1 MKDLNVVQRHWLF
14 SWAVDRTA
22 NKTKI
27 FLFDG
32 INKVEVY
39 TLAGLADDAT
49 ATDYSG
55 VAYVAV
61 SFATDGLI
69 KGWQFTDD
77 PANAQ
82 QVPDLYLNR
91 TGLEWFCPTDLDF
104 DPQNHNVLEILSICA
119 GKDQRII
126 RFRYPPVFDNRTSQW
141 SKAIIS
147 MVPINLAY
155 QNLQVCSMG
164 TEFAIFSQLGGKSA
178 DLTSYSTQNDRN
190 RWFYGTTF
198 DELNLG
204 QMRKFNCVPR
214 AGIFTVVGLD
224 KNQNTTLAVYWGNNQ
239 WQANHKVYNTLRT
252 NLNQYK
258 AINSYEFMGQV
269 IHTLSRQDET
279 YDFLLTFSNGPLL
292 DINTEYGIGNASVPM
307 SLRFTNGI
315 GREQFIRTL
324 FISRPY
330 TTITKNI
337 IKKIVYPFGKY
348 NLERYVDFEGPIVT
362 GQLSNTSYGA
372 ILHGRV
378 QEYSAYVP
386 TRDVQYTMDEME
398 SYGNI
403 TVSSHVSFNKS
414 TGIVNSLLYIFHN

>member
-1 MKDLNVVQRHWLF
+1 
-14 SWAVDRTA
+14 
-22 NKTKI
+22 
-27 FLFDG
+27 
-32 INKVEVY
+32 
-39 TLAGLADDAT
+39 
-49 ATDYSG
+49 
-55 VAYVAV
+55 
-61 SFATDGLI
+61 
-69 KGWQFTDD
+69 
-77 PANAQ
+77 
-82 QVPDLYLNR
+82 
-91 TGLEWFCPTDLDF
+91 
-104 DPQNHNVLEILSICA
+104 
-119 GKDQRII
+119 
-126 RFRYPPVFDNRTSQW
+126 
-141 SKAIIS
+141 

-164 TEFAIFSQLGGKSA
+164 TEFAVYSQLGGKSA

-378 QEYSAYVP
+378 QEYDAYVP

-414 TGIVNSLLYIFHN
+414 TGIVNSILYIFHNHTKFVGTATPAHGVRAFHFAPFNSTDNNTILVAYASFEVNGSTLEFIALNKSTRIGIGRADLDPNTNFTKIRVAPIAGINKFIVFGLNREDNELHSYKVAFENGRITCDLIEVI